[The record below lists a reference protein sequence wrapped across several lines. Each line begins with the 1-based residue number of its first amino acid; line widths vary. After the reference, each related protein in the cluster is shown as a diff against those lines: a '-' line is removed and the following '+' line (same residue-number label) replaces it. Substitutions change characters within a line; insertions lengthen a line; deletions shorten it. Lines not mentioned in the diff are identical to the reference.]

1 MSTVLS
7 GFRKYKEYQK
17 SGNSVD
23 SIYLFIYVTFHG
35 CTILLW
41 SIKHSSTFTLSYL
54 SFAWYYQF
62 SFFKFVSFLIS
73 SLKKNVRAVLY
84 TYLFVYVMTLA

>member
-17 SGNSVD
+17 SGHSVD

-35 CTILLW
+35 CTILLR
-41 SIKHSSTFTLSYL
+41 SIKHSTTFTL
-54 SFAWYYQF
+54 
-62 SFFKFVSFLIS
+62 
-73 SLKKNVRAVLY
+73 
-84 TYLFVYVMTLA
+84 